1 MSGRGRLIALEG
13 VDGCGKSTQ
22 ALRLAA
28 AIGAQSTAEPG
39 ATRLGATLRTLLLD
53 PDLPPVSERAEALL
67 MAADRAQHV
76 AEVLRPALDEGRWVV
91 TERFSGST
99 LAYQGYGRGLDLDEL
114 RRLVQWATGGIEP
127 DLTILL
133 DVSPSRAR
141 GRLDLGRA
149 DRLERLDA
157 GFHERVREG
166 YRALAAADPDS
177 WVVVDADADVERV
190 AEQLLAVVVERL
202 GPLPPVAS

>member
-1 MSGRGRLIALEG
+1 
-13 VDGCGKSTQ
+13 
-22 ALRLAA
+22 
-28 AIGAQSTAEPG
+28 
-39 ATRLGATLRTLLLD
+39 
-53 PDLPPVSERAEALL
+53 
-67 MAADRAQHV
+67 
-76 AEVLRPALDEGRWVV
+76 
-91 TERFSGST
+91 
-99 LAYQGYGRGLDLDEL
+99 
-114 RRLVQWATGGIEP
+114 VQWATGGIEP

-202 GPLPPVAS
+202 GPLPPVASSPAP